1 MNCKTCR
8 DERIIW
14 TKDKYN
20 RAVAVN
26 CPSCNKNGI
35 AVRKETEEM
44 KNERINRTS
53 RAMGERQR
61 LG

>member
-14 TKDKYN
+14 SKDKYN

-26 CPSCNKNGI
+26 CPKCNKNGI
-35 AVRKETEEM
+35 AVRKETEDWKHEHFRSILD
-44 KNERINRTS
+44 KCSLARRK
-53 RAMGERQR
+53 
-61 LG
+61 

>member
-8 DERIIW
+8 DERIIIC
-14 TKDKYN
+14 KYN
-20 RAVAVN
+20 RAVAIN
-26 CPSCNKNGI
+26 CPVCNKNGK

-53 RAMGERQR
+53 RAMG
-61 LG
+61 